1 MGWGSSG
8 FHEVGTVVS
17 FTGRAPFTVT
27 RMMSKI
33 VVVEPF
39 VTLVAEVRSAEESRQ
54 GIATVVMVVFLD
66 ETDDLVG
73 GDGSCVDD
81 HMRWI
86 DGHDFDLV
94 PGQGGLKLVEFVET
108 AGSFGN
114 ASQSVKFFGQSFLDG
129 VALFEILVISV
140 LGISVG
146 VYQSLHGDDGTCT
159 TQIVFVLDGDAG
171 FFDDPSNG
179 SATRFVSLS
188 VSTTGSRGTY
198 EGGLHGKGIVGG
210 EFLVGVQSGRES
222 LEISVQSLTAF
233 FEFTYRE
240 GSGLEGV
247 SKGIGLHGEVD
258 SGMGSQGTI
267 SCNLLLNRALKGM
280 GEFLP

>member
-1 MGWGSSG
+1 MG
-8 FHEVGTVVS
+8 H
-17 FTGRAPFTVT
+17 
-27 RMMSKI
+27 I

-39 VTLVAEVRSAEESRQ
+39 VTLVAEVRPAEEPRE
-54 GIATVVMVVFLD
+54 GIATVVMVVFFD
-66 ETDDLVG
+66 ETNDLVG
-73 GDGSCVDD
+73 GCGSSVDD

-94 PGQGGLKLVEFVET
+94 SGQGSLKHLQLEK
-108 AGSFGN
+108 AARSFGN
-114 ASQSVKFFGQSFLDG
+114 ASQSMKFFGQAFLDR

-146 VYQSLHGDDGTCT
+146 IDQSLHGDDGTCT

-171 FFDDPSNG
+171 FFDNPSNG
-179 SATRFVSLS
+179 GTTRSVAFA

-198 EGGLHGKGIVGG
+198 EGGLHGKGIVRG
-210 EFLVGVQSGRES
+210 EFLVGVQSGREG

-240 GSGLEGV
+240 SGGLEGV
-247 SKGIGLHGEVD
+247 SKGIGLHSEMDG
-258 SGMGSQGTI
+258 GMGCQGTI
-267 SCNLLLNRALKGM
+267 GGNLLLNRTLKGM
-280 GEFLP
+280 SEFLP